1 LLADLGRSSGFLTA
15 LSFNSILVG
24 GCRQSIRRTSQYKEV
39 MSKQHL
45 LLTRRGLLKSGL
57 AATATAAVSGNAFAG
72 PTESKSHPAVPG
84 NPSAKMDASVV
95 SMRERM
101 SLDFNWRFHLGD
113 ACDPAKDFGFGKIA
127 REAVFAKA
135 GRVGSAAGMKFDDS
149 AWRSVDLP
157 HDWGVELPFLGTPLL
172 ISEHGAKPLGRE
184 FPETSI
190 GWYRRTFTLDA
201 ADAGKRIS
209 IEFDGV
215 FRDTKVFFNGFYL
228 GSNFSGY
235 APFSFDVTDFCNPGA
250 KNVLALRVDASLS
263 ESWYYEGAGI
273 YRHVWMVKT
282 AATHIAQWSHS
293 VRSEVKEHSAA
304 IEVSAEIQNESDKS
318 ETCHLVTRIVDPH
331 GKTVATASSVGV
343 EVPAFGRHSFTAK
356 TRIMQPLL
364 WSVDPE
370 SAKHLYRAIT
380 SVHASDSVVDSEET
394 TFGIRTLRW
403 DANDG
408 FFLNGKPLKIQGTCC
423 HQDHAG
429 VGTAMPNRIQE
440 YRIQRLREMGSNAY
454 RTAHNPPSPELLD
467 ACDAAGM
474 MVMCETRMFSSSP
487 EGFSELER
495 MVMRFRNHPSVILW
509 SIGNEEPE
517 QGSPRGQKIAEA
529 MRQRV
534 RELDPTRLVIL
545 PMNGS
550 WGKGASYSID
560 VQGFNYFNGNMDE
573 FHKDFPHQP
582 CVGSEIGSVH
592 STRGIYVNDMAL
604 GYYSAYDLNHN
615 SYSSTAEGWWTYF
628 EARPWLA
635 GGFVWAGFDYRGE
648 PKPHTFPSNSC
659 NSGILDMCGF
669 PKDNFYYYSAWWNQE
684 PLLHLFPHWNWEG
697 KEGQEIDVWCHS
709 NLDSV
714 ELFVNGVSSGT
725 QRIARNSHVTWKV
738 KYAPGVIEA
747 RGTKDGR
754 VVLTEKRETTGAAVG
769 IRLRSDRA
777 TISADAVDV
786 SMVTMEIVDEQGR
799 IMPTASN
806 LVEFTVQGPA
816 KLIGLG
822 NGDPRC
828 IELDKES
835 KRSAFNGLC
844 MAIVQAG
851 REPGSITIS
860 ATSHGLEHAAITL
873 QSAEAALKPFVE

>member
-1 LLADLGRSSGFLTA
+1 
-15 LSFNSILVG
+15 
-24 GCRQSIRRTSQYKEV
+24 
-39 MSKQHL
+39 MSKQSSL
-45 LLTRRGLLKSGL
+45 WTRRCLLKSGL
-57 AATATAAVSGNAFAG
+57 AATATAAVPGSTFAG
-72 PTESKSHPAVPG
+72 STGSKANAAVPG
-84 NPSAKMDASVV
+84 NLSANMNAPVM
-95 SMRERM
+95 SMRERLL
-101 SLDFNWRFHLGD
+101 LDFNWRFHLGD
-113 ACDPAKDFGFGKIA
+113 ACDPTKDFGFGKIA

-135 GRVGSAAGMKFDDS
+135 GRVGSAAAMKFDDS
-149 AWRSVDLP
+149 AWKSLDLP
-157 HDWGVELPFLGTPLL
+157 HDWAVELPFHATQEM

-215 FRDTKVFFNGFYL
+215 FRDASVFFNGFYL

-235 APFSFDVTDFCNPGA
+235 APFSFDVTDFCNPGE
-250 KNVLALRVDASLS
+250 KNVLAVRVDASLS

-273 YRHVWMVKT
+273 YRHVWLVKT
-282 AATHIAQWSHS
+282 APTHIAQWTHF
-293 VRSEVKEHSAA
+293 VRSEVQQNAAA

-318 ETCHLVTRIVDPH
+318 QTCHLATRIVDPH
-331 GKTVATASSVGV
+331 GKVVATASSVGM
-343 EVPAFGRHSFTAK
+343 EIPAFGRHSFIARTK
-356 TRIMQPLL
+356 IMQPLL
-364 WSVDPE
+364 WSIEPE
-370 SAKHLYRAIT
+370 NAKHLYRAIT
-380 SVHASDSVVDSEET
+380 SVHAGGSVVDSEET

-403 DANDG
+403 DASEG
-408 FFLNGKPLKIQGTCC
+408 FFLNGKSVKIQGTCC

-429 VGTAMPNRIQE
+429 VGTAMPDRIQE
-440 YRIQRLREMGSNAY
+440 YRIHRLREMGSNAY

-517 QGSPRGQKIAEA
+517 QGSPHGQKIAAA
-529 MRQRV
+529 MRQKV

-573 FHKDFPHQP
+573 FHNAFPHQP

-592 STRGIYVNDMAL
+592 STRGVYVNDMKL
-604 GYYSAYDLNHN
+604 GYYSAYDLNHA

-628 EARPWLA
+628 EARRWLA

-648 PKPHTFPSNSC
+648 PRPNYIPNNSSS
-659 NSGILDMCGF
+659 SGILDLCGF
-669 PKDNFYYYSAWWNQE
+669 PKDNFYYYSAWWKPQ
-684 PLLHLFPHWNWEG
+684 PLLHLFPHWNWAG

-709 NLDSV
+709 NLDSI
-714 ELFVNGVSSGT
+714 ELFVNGVSAGS
-725 QRIARNSHVTWKV
+725 QPVARNSHVAWKV

-754 VVLTEKRETTGAAVG
+754 VVLMEKRETTGAATG
-769 IRLRSDRA
+769 IRLSADRA
-777 TISADAVDV
+777 MISANAVDV
-786 SMVTMEIVDEQGR
+786 SMITVEIVDAQGR
-799 IMPTASN
+799 MMPTASN
-806 LVEFTVQGPA
+806 EVEFAIEGPA

-828 IELDKES
+828 IEMDKAS
-835 KRSAFNGLC
+835 KRSTFNGLC
-844 MAIVQAG
+844 MAIVQAT
-851 REPGSITIS
+851 RVPGSVTIL
-860 ATSHGLEHAAITL
+860 ATSPGLEQTSITF
-873 QSAEAALKPFVE
+873 QSAEAAPKPFVE

>member
-1 LLADLGRSSGFLTA
+1 
-15 LSFNSILVG
+15 
-24 GCRQSIRRTSQYKEV
+24 
-39 MSKQHL
+39 MSKQSSL
-45 LLTRRGLLKSGL
+45 WTRRGLLKSGL
-57 AATATAAVSGNAFAG
+57 AATAAAAVPEGAFARS
-72 PTESKSHPAVPG
+72 TESKPIASVAGSH
-84 NPSAKMDASVV
+84 SAKVDAPVLTV
-95 SMRERM
+95 RERLT
-101 SLDFNWRFHLGD
+101 LDFNWRFHLGD

-135 GRVGSAAGMKFDDS
+135 GRVGSAAGMRFDDS

-157 HDWGVELPFLGTPLL
+157 HDWAVELPFQGTPLL
-172 ISEHGAKPLGRE
+172 IAEHGAKPLGRE

-190 GWYRRTFTLDA
+190 GWYRRAFTLDA

-215 FRDTKVFFNGFYL
+215 FRDASVFFNGFYL

-235 APFSFDVTDFCNPGA
+235 APFRFDVTDFCNPGA

-273 YRHVWMVKT
+273 YRHVWLVKSAPT
-282 AATHIAQWSHS
+282 YIAQWTHF
-293 VRSEVKEHSAA
+293 VRSEVHQNSAV
-304 IEVSAEIQNESDKS
+304 IEVSAEVQNESDRS

-331 GKTVATASSVGV
+331 GKVVATASCAGV
-343 EVPAFGRHSFTAK
+343 EIPAFGRHSFTAK
-356 TRIMQPLL
+356 TKIMQPLL
-364 WSVDPE
+364 WSVEPE
-370 SAKHLYRAIT
+370 GAKHLYRAIT
-380 SVHASDSVVDSEET
+380 SVHAGGSVVDSEET
-394 TFGIRTLRW
+394 TFGIRTVRW
-403 DANDG
+403 DAKDG
-408 FFLNGKPLKIQGTCC
+408 FFLNGKPIKIQGTCC

-429 VGTAMPNRIQE
+429 VGTALPDRIKQF
-440 YRIQRLREMGSNAY
+440 RIQRLREMGSNAY

-517 QGSPRGQKIAEA
+517 QGSPRGQKIAAA

-573 FHKDFPHQP
+573 FHANFPQQP

-592 STRGIYVNDMAL
+592 STRGIYVNDMEL
-604 GYYSAYDLNHN
+604 GYYSSYDRNHN

-648 PKPHTFPSNSC
+648 PKPHTFPNNSC
-659 NSGILDMCGF
+659 NSGILDLCGF
-669 PKDNFYYYSAWWNQE
+669 PKDNFYYYSAWWKPQ
-684 PLLHLFPHWNWEG
+684 PLLHLFPHWNWAG
-697 KEGQEIDVWCHS
+697 KEGQQIEVWCHS

-714 ELFVNGVSSGT
+714 ELFVNGVSAGS
-725 QRIARNSHVTWKV
+725 QPVMRNSHVAWKV
-738 KYAPGVIEA
+738 KYSPGAIEA
-747 RGTKDGR
+747 RATKDGR
-754 VVLTEKRETTGAAVG
+754 VVLTEKRETTGAPSG
-769 IRLRSDRA
+769 IRLRADRT

-786 SMVTMEIVDEQGR
+786 SVLSVEIVDAQGR
-799 IMPTASN
+799 TMPTASN

-816 KLIGLG
+816 NLIGLG

-828 IELDKES
+828 IEMDKAN

-851 REPGSITIS
+851 REPGSITVS
-860 ATSHGLEHAAITL
+860 ATSPGLDQASITL
-873 QSAEAALKPFVE
+873 QSTEATPKPFVE